1 MHVLDYSDII
11 KLAKILNI
19 YLFIYF
25 RNLWSLIPC
34 QSANFITHLSHFLQ
48 SFTIIVFIKR
58 HKKTLLYFYF

>member
-25 RNLWSLIPC
+25 ILIPC